1 MIEENLLGFKA
12 SLRNIRKTGAQAS
25 SLAPVSLGPVMMASG
40 TLALQS
46 AESFSA
52 RSARQHKAWGGVTVK
67 RNPRSEPIK
76 NDEPAAAGDSR
87 CDYQDAHFRSAVA
100 RSAGLIN
107 SH

>member
-1 MIEENLLGFKA
+1 MSAMRRLDHKSRYDFFIHTGLSPVLTSQKVSENRFNGLHIVD
-12 SLRNIRKTGAQAS
+12 SLDD
-25 SLAPVSLGPVMMASG
+25 SL
-40 TLALQS
+40 
-46 AESFSA
+46 SA
-52 RSARQHKAWGGVTVK
+52 RSPRQHKAWGGVTVK